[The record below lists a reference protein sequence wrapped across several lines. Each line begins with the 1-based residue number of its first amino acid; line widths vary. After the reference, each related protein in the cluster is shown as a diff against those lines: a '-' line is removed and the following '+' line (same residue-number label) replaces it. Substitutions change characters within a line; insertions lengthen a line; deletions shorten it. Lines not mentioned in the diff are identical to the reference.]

1 MPEDSRPRLLIVDDD
16 PLITETLSYALGK
29 DFKVMV
35 SDSRH
40 HAVSLLRQLDEAP
53 QLALV
58 DLGLPPMPHRPDEG
72 FQLIGDLLAHSP
84 TMKIL
89 VLSGQ
94 NDAANARHARTL
106 GAAEFVAKPCDPE
119 NLKKILL
126 HALQFRAAEISR
138 EGIAETDPLVG
149 KSPALQ
155 KLKSQISQ
163 YADSPFPALIEG
175 ESGTGKE
182 VVANL
187 LHRLSWRRVKPW
199 FALNCAAIA
208 PTLVEPTLFGY
219 TKGAFTGATQN
230 KSGYFEDASDGTLFL
245 DEIGELPLE
254 LQAKLLRVLENGEFQ
269 RVGETQQ
276 RFSRSRVIAA
286 TNRDLRQEV
295 RKGNFRADLYH
306 RLSVFTIEVPS
317 LREMEEDRTLL
328 LEHYRKF
335 YAEQAKLPPFA
346 LDEAAQKAWRAYHFP
361 GNVRELR
368 NVVIRLT
375 TKYAGQKLSL
385 AELEPEFDL
394 EAQADGGPGLPSD
407 PGTLEA
413 LLYAITHDEGIVKV
427 SGEVGSGKTMLC
439 RVLMERLPAAVETIY
454 LANPSL
460 SRDEIL
466 FAIGDEL
473 KLELEKGPRIL
484 RVLQEHLLRLFGEG
498 RRVVVLID
506 EAHAMPDET
515 LEEIRLL
522 SNLESNRHKL
532 LQIVLFGQPEL
543 DEHLDTAHMRQLKER
558 ITQSFRLEPLVRSDI
573 ERYIDF
579 RMRAAGYRGPE
590 VFTRQAIKLIA
601 NASQGLTRRVNIL
614 SDKALLA
621 AFADGTHAVTAA
633 EVKRAVRD

>member
-1 MPEDSRPRLLIVDDD
+1 MPEAARPSLLIVDDD
-16 PLITETLSYALGK
+16 PLITESLSYALGK
-29 DFKVMV
+29 DFEVMV
-35 SDSRH
+35 SDSRQ

-58 DLGLPPMPHRPDEG
+58 DLGLPPSPHRPDEG
-72 FQLIGDLLAHSP
+72 FQLISDLLAHSP
-84 TMKIL
+84 AMKIL

-106 GAAEFVAKPCDPE
+106 GAAEFVAKPCDAE
-119 NLKKILL
+119 TLKKSLM
-126 HALQFRAAEISR
+126 HALQFRAAEISG
-138 EGIAETDPLVG
+138 EGAADAEPLVG

-187 LHRLSWRRVKPW
+187 LRRLSLRRAKPW

-219 TKGAFTGATQN
+219 AKGAFTGATQN
-230 KSGYFEDASDGTLFL
+230 KSGYFEDAGDGMLFL

-276 RFSRSRVIAA
+276 RFSRARVIAA

-295 RKGNFRADLYH
+295 RKGGFRADLYH
-306 RLSVFTIEVPS
+306 RLSVFTLEVPS
-317 LREMEEDRTLL
+317 LREMDDDRSLL

-346 LDEAAQKAWRAYHFP
+346 LDEAAQKAWRSYHFP

-375 TKYAGQKLSL
+375 TKYPGQKLSP

-394 EAQADGGPGLPSD
+394 EAPGGGEPGLSSD
-407 PGTLEA
+407 PGTL
-413 LLYAITHDEGIVKV
+413 
-427 SGEVGSGKTMLC
+427 
-439 RVLMERLPAAVETIY
+439 VEQAQRH
-454 LANPSL
+454 LQ
-460 SRDEIL
+460 RDRG
-466 FAIGDEL
+466 F
-473 KLELEKGPRIL
+473 
-484 RVLQEHLLRLFGEG
+484 
-498 RRVVVLID
+498 
-506 EAHAMPDET
+506 
-515 LEEIRLL
+515 
-522 SNLESNRHKL
+522 N
-532 LQIVLFGQPEL
+532 L
-543 DEHLDTAHMRQLKER
+543 DEMLKAWE
-558 ITQSFRLEPLVRSDI
+558 QGYI
-573 ERYIDF
+573 E
-579 RMRAAGYRGPE
+579 AAM
-590 VFTRQAIKLIA
+590 K
-601 NASQGLTRRVNIL
+601 LTRGNV
-614 SDKALLA
+614 SQA
-621 AFADGTHAVTAA
+621 AKMLGINRTTLYSRM
-633 EVKRAVRD
+633 ESLQKQPLQKQQ